1 MREFFRRLFR
11 KKLNIFC
18 LFLFAVIVLMI
29 LFANFVA
36 PYGPDDQDI
45 MAKNLAPSL
54 QHLAGTDHL
63 GRDVFSRILYGG
75 RVSLSIGI
83 FASVVTTLAGAI
95 IGSISAYF
103 GGKVDNVI
111 MRLCDVFMAM
121 PPMLMAMAIV
131 AALGQG
137 VFNTLLAVIL
147 SGIPMR
153 AYVARGPVLALRNQE
168 FIEAATAV
176 NTPTWKIILTH
187 IIPNIM
193 APLIVQSTLA
203 ISGTITSVAGL
214 SFLGLG
220 IQPPNPEWGA
230 MLSAGRNYLRD
241 YPWQVLGP
249 GIAMFLTLFSLNV
262 LGDGVRDALD
272 PKLKD

>member
-1 MREFFRRLFR
+1 M
-11 KKLNIFC
+11 
-18 LFLFAVIVLMI
+18 IVLII
-29 LFANFVA
+29 LFANLVA

-75 RVSLSIGI
+75 RVSISIGI

-111 MRLCDVFMAM
+111 MRLCDV
-121 PPMLMAMAIV
+121 
-131 AALGQG
+131 
-137 VFNTLLAVIL
+137 
-147 SGIPMR
+147 
-153 AYVARGPVLALRNQE
+153 
-168 FIEAATAV
+168 
-176 NTPTWKIILTH
+176 
-187 IIPNIM
+187 
-193 APLIVQSTLA
+193 
-203 ISGTITSVAGL
+203 
-214 SFLGLG
+214 
-220 IQPPNPEWGA
+220 WGA

-262 LGDGVRDALD
+262 PGDGVRDALD